1 MPLIRSLDPSKA
13 KKLAGSS
20 LMVLFCRQELYIYGE
35 EANSSQLSRNACFS
49 VCDNRYIVL
58 TFFQARAADVYYLFY
73 YSSIGFC
80 DLLPGG
86 WRAPSLNLFSSL
98 LLLLAEPEECNDGT
112 LCTTLRRL
120 LQPAG
125 SSCSISE
132 FLACLPTCSVDPV
145 LQLLGIFFLSIC
157 IVV

>member
-20 LMVLFCRQELYIYGE
+20 LLVLFCRQDLYICGE

-49 VCDNRYIVL
+49 VCDNHFIVL
-58 TFFQARAADVYYLFY
+58 TYFQAWAADIYYLFY
-73 YSSIGFC
+73 YGFLWSS
-80 DLLPGG
+80 P
-86 WRAPSLNLFSSL
+86 WRMACASLNPFSSL

-132 FLACLPTCSVDPV
+132 FLACLPTCSVEPV
-145 LQLLGIFFLSIC
+145 LQLLGIFSYPS
-157 IVV
+157 V